1 VRNKDAHPM
10 TYSSSLGSK
19 MMQQSPAGP
28 AKISMLHHFAP
39 AIEKD

>member
-1 VRNKDAHPM
+1 VRKKDAHPM
-10 TYSSSLGSK
+10 TFSSSLGSK

-28 AKISMLHHFAP
+28 AKISMVHHFAP

>member
-1 VRNKDAHPM
+1 
-10 TYSSSLGSK
+10 